1 MGSNSNEPGFK
12 IGGSLLNFITVILGI
27 AAAYFLTI
35 QSLKMEIAEKAEGV
49 VVETLDRKLASIEV
63 MLTEGV
69 VSREQFYRFST
80 DIEARLNRI
89 EYYLIDK
96 SGENIEKP

>member
-35 QSLKMEIAEKAEGV
+35 QSLKMEIAEKVEGV

-69 VSREQFYRFST
+69 VSREQFYLFST

>member
-1 MGSNSNEPGFK
+1 MGSNSNEPGFR

-35 QSLKMEIAEKAEGV
+35 QSLKMEIADKAEGV

>member
-1 MGSNSNEPGFK
+1 MSDNGHETSFR
-12 IGGSLLNFITVILGI
+12 IGGSLLNFITIILGI

-35 QSLKMEIAEKAEGV
+35 QSLKMEIADKAEGV
-49 VVETLDRKLASIEV
+49 VVETLDKKLASIEV
-63 MLTEGV
+63 MLSEGV
-69 VSREQFYRFST
+69 VSKEQFYRFST

-96 SGENIEKP
+96 SGEKTSRT